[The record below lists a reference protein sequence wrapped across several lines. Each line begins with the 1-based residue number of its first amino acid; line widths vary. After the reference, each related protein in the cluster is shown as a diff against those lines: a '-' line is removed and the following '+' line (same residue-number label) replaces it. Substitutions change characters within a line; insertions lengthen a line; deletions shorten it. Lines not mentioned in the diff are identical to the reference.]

1 MSKDKYKKTNWKQYN
16 EGLKKRGSLK
26 LWIHNEIAENW
37 KHTGIKKRGGQQQYS
52 DMAIEL
58 CLVIEKFIIY
68 PFGNRRIYE

>member
-1 MSKDKYKKTNWKQYN
+1 MSKDKYKVTNWKQYN
-16 EGLKKRGSLK
+16 EGLKKRGSLR

-58 CLVIEKFIIY
+58 CLVIRKVY
-68 PFGNRRIYE
+68 YLPLRQQKDL